1 MVKKAFTYQ
10 IIAPDDLHVFS
21 QLSTENIS
29 QRITIASTGAFGVLE
44 HRLKQILECLESLL
58 DEESEAPA
66 FGVHER
72 LTVKYESEK
81 HISLHWRSDPI
92 SDMVSDYVVAL
103 VLNISR
109 EIPKVVVESEEATKT
124 EEENNKKA
132 EKVVHALLVS
142 LLGDVKFGE
151 NGKLVI
157 SVDRNVA
164 HLDKQSGNV
173 ESKNEGLKERVRVAF
188 QRIQNV
194 VKSIPLSMS

>member
-1 MVKKAFTYQ
+1 M
-10 IIAPDDLHVFS
+10 
-21 QLSTENIS
+21 
-29 QRITIASTGAFGVLE
+29 
-44 HRLKQILECLESLL
+44 ESLPN
-58 DEESEAPA
+58 EESEGPA
-66 FGVHER
+66 FGVYER

-92 SDMVSDYVVAL
+92 SDMVSNSVVAL

-109 EIPKVVVESEEATKT
+109 EIPKVFVELEEATKT
-124 EEENNKKA
+124 EEENSKKA

-157 SVDRNVA
+157 SVDGNVG

-173 ESKNEGLKERVRVAF
+173 ESENEGLKERVRVAF
-188 QRIQNV
+188 
-194 VKSIPLSMS
+194 